1 MENTDKMNIE
11 EPPTVSQNT
20 GFMQNITSSSTNFST
35 WALVGIVF
43 VAIFFIFNFITYF
56 SSGIQNIT
64 LDMDSGLKK
73 IFGIFALFFG
83 KTIAGTAGVAKDVI
97 GGTADVLD
105 TGLTV
110 IQDEVSPNDTSSSLS
125 SQNIQQTSPSNQQQ
139 QSTQPTQQNALNN
152 TLNSSSSQSQSQPF
166 PTSASSSRSQS
177 PSPSGYE
184 ASSAQ
189 STVNSTGKSAWC
201 YVGQD
206 RGFRSCAQVG
216 TNEQCMSGDIFPT
229 NELCINP
236 NLRN

>member
-11 EPPTVSQNT
+11 EQPTVSQNT
-20 GFMQNITSSSTNFST
+20 GFMQNITNNSNNFST
-35 WALVGIVF
+35 WTWVGIVF
-43 VAIFFIFNFITYF
+43 VAIFLIFNFITYF

-73 IFGIFALFFG
+73 ILGIFTLFFG

-110 IQDEVSPNDTSSSLS
+110 IQDEVSPNDTSTSLS
-125 SQNIQQTSPSNQQQ
+125 SQNIQQSSPSNK
-139 QSTQPTQQNALNN
+139 QPTQQNALNN
-152 TLNSSSSQSQSQPF
+152 TLKSSSSQSQSQPF
-166 PTSASSSRSQS
+166 PASTSSSRSQS

-189 STVNSTGKSAWC
+189 STINSTGKNAWC